1 MNFLPFKHLH
11 LRSLKRPSFKLSH
24 MLMNAAIEKSSGSL
38 MEIACVR
45 DGFQLW
51 FQDIEYSVDITEYSR

>member
-1 MNFLPFKHLH
+1 
-11 LRSLKRPSFKLSH
+11 